1 MDRVEGF
8 QLNDKA
14 DLPENLRRLGLET
27 ELVEISR
34 LLLGLKGKNE
44 RIPSFDELTR
54 VVEGIAYYF
63 IPPSLKSSTNP
74 MCGMRDVLQNAK
86 FQDQVLAKIQELEEK
101 IAMLNGP
108 EVMGKLDAALLA
120 DPENQGVMAQK
131 RKVEEAIGINS
142 KNLFEQKEELKRI
155 NEFFGCFKDSIVL
168 LGPEEKTFQDLAPTP
183 FDKASVPKVS
193 VHGNLIKTM
202 TTGKYISRPPKS
214 MDHLCYSF
222 SMLNN
227 GLTFGL
233 SR

>member
-1 MDRVEGF
+1 MEDDLERYLKLIPLLSKNFLDRVEGF

-14 DLPENLRRLGLET
+14 DLPENLRILGLET

-101 IAMLNGP
+101 IVMLNGP

-142 KNLFEQKEELKRI
+142 KIFLSKKRSSNGSMNSLGVSRTVLFCWDRKRKL
-155 NEFFGCFKDSIVL
+155 FKIWL
-168 LGPEEKTFQDLAPTP
+168 QP
-183 FDKASVPKVS
+183 
-193 VHGNLIKTM
+193 HLIKLAYRKLAYM
-202 TTGKYISRPPKS
+202 EI
-214 MDHLCYSF
+214 
-222 SMLNN
+222 
-227 GLTFGL
+227 
-233 SR
+233 